1 MCMIIDTNTI
11 SCLFSADNKKHN
23 DFKPVLRWLVYD
35 KAKINL
41 GGRLLTEELAVGN
54 LRHFIP
60 LINELARLNKIHY
73 INNVQVNLK
82 EQEIK
87 DNNSSHDF
95 DDSHIIALAIV
106 SKAKIICSDDSRSF
120 KFIKKINEY
129 DNKSDIPKI
138 YTTIGHV
145 PHTELLCDSNICSN
159 GQHRILDKD
168 IADNLWKKIE
178 KLP

>member
-1 MCMIIDTNTI
+1 MCMIFDTNTI
-11 SCLFSADNKKHN
+11 SCIFSVNNKKHD
-23 DFKPVLRWLVYD
+23 DFKPVLRWLIYD

-41 GGRLLTEELAVGN
+41 GGRLLTEELAGN
-54 LRHFIP
+54 NLHHFIP

-87 DNNSSHDF
+87 DNNSSQDF

-120 KFIKKINEY
+120 KFIRKIKEY
-129 DNKSDIPKI
+129 DNRSDIPKI
-138 YTTIGHV
+138 YTTIGHA

-159 GQHRILDKD
+159 GPHRILDKD
-168 IADNLWKKIE
+168 IADKLWKKIE
-178 KLP
+178 KLS